1 MFELIVACTPSGVI
15 GNNNTIPWH
24 IPEDL
29 THFRKI
35 TEGHIVI
42 MGRKTFESLP
52 NQIPLKK
59 RYNIVLTSLFEE
71 KKSMFENLT
80 FTNYAKLPEIIDEKC
95 NEWGNKVFVIGGTQI
110 YKELF
115 PLCNKLHITNVKNDT
130 ITGNI
135 VFPYDVNTLE
145 GEHGYEK
152 IYTSDIFTSKVEN
165 LQYQFTEFVKKL
177 E

>member
-1 MFELIVACTPSGVI
+1 
-15 GNNNTIPWH
+15 
-24 IPEDL
+24 
-29 THFRKI
+29 
-35 TEGHIVI
+35 
-42 MGRKTFESLP
+42 
-52 NQIPLKK
+52 
-59 RYNIVLTSLFEE
+59 
-71 KKSMFENLT
+71 MFENLT